1 MHSYTNDLI
10 IKKMI
15 YLYLTNYAEQ
25 NPEDVVM
32 AINTFRKDCN
42 HKEGKI
48 RGLALRSLC
57 SLRFSGSFDYL
68 MPAIQEALKDLDPYV
83 RKIAV

>member
-1 MHSYTNDLI
+1 
-10 IKKMI
+10 
-15 YLYLTNYAEQ
+15 
-25 NPEDVVM
+25 M
-32 AINTFRKDCN
+32 AINTFRKDCG

-68 MPAIQEALKDLDPYV
+68 MPAIIEALKDLDAYV
-83 RKIAV
+83 RKIAVQGCLKVFYVSPETIKSTIHLIFLSILLLL